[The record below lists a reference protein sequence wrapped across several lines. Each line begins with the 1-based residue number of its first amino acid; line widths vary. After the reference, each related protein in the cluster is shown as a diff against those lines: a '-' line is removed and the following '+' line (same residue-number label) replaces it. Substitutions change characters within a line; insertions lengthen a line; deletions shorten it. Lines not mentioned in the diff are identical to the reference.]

1 MNLKLKQ
8 LGVILCGV
16 SMLGQAIAAPATS
29 SSSASP
35 TSSANSNQSGTNKNT
50 NSNSGT
56 SDDKVVLNFEN
67 ADIQTVIKAIS
78 KLSGKNF
85 VIDPRVKGTV
95 NIVSEKPISKAESYK
110 VLESAL
116 RMQGFATVE
125 ADGVIK
131 VLPETDARTY
141 GMRTETSTSKRDP
154 GDQLVTKIF
163 IIDNGSA
170 TQLANALR
178 PMISPNNAISVYPNS
193 NALVVTDYSSNM
205 SRITKII
212 TDLNT
217 TKAKKVAPAIVKLKY
232 AYASDV
238 AQTLQ
243 SYAGGGSMGSGSG
256 GGGSGGSN
264 DGPTTSITVDPA
276 TNSVII
282 NSNVAAKVEE
292 LRALALSLDK
302 DTSSSN
308 NNLHVVYLRNADA
321 AHVAEVLKIVASGQ
335 DNPDMTASAASRAL
349 SDTSSVFQG
358 SGGSGGSSGGATFG
372 GGSSGGS
379 KPPSSANRSSSNS
392 GSTNN
397 DKNAPKIL
405 VQAEPSTNS
414 LIIQAPDAVYRNMR
428 MIIDM
433 LDVRRVQVMIEAL
446 IADVEATDSGT
457 FGIQWLGGAGNN
469 AVGVGVIGN
478 YGGVNDGTSLG
489 SIAQTGM
496 AIAGMT
502 NGSTTGMGASG
513 ATGINIPNQL
523 TIGLVTGTTTIGGQT
538 VPGISAIADMIAST
552 NSGNILSR
560 PTLLTL
566 DNEEASIFVGQNI
579 GIPSGSFQNTGN
591 AAGNI
596 VSQVNRQ
603 DVGTVLRI
611 KPLVTQSGNLQLS
624 LYQEDSVVASGNQS
638 AISLQQN
645 GPNINK
651 RNLKTQILVKDG
663 QIIALG
669 GMTQDLVQLVNQGIP
684 GLMNIPYLGWLFSW
698 QSRTHTKSNLVI
710 FLRPIIIRNDE
721 GIQALTNQRYRY
733 IMQQQNTIQATGN
746 AVLPNINAVN
756 IENQVP
762 YDNKVPPQPPL
773 VPVTPILD
781 VTKGPNN
788 VSVVNS
794 TPGQA
799 PIVVQSSTT
808 SAKNAAT
815 NNSNNSDGQPRVI
828 QTSPNSITI
837 TNNNNQ

>member
-1 MNLKLKQ
+1 MNLRLKQ
-8 LGVILCGV
+8 LCVILCGI
-16 SMLGQAIAAPATS
+16 SIFGQAIAAPNNTSTLPTS
-29 SSSASP
+29 SSNSASASNSKNS
-35 TSSANSNQSGTNKNT
+35 TSNGSS
-50 NSNSGT
+50 SGT

-141 GMRTETSTSKRDP
+141 GMRTETEASKHNP

-243 SYAGGGSMGSGSG
+243 SYAGSGSMGSGSG
-256 GGGSGGSN
+256 GGASGGAN

-276 TNSVII
+276 SNSVII

-302 DTSSSN
+302 DTSSNN

-321 AHVAEVLKIVASGQ
+321 AHVAEVLKTVASGQ
-335 DNPDMTASAASRAL
+335 DNPDMTASSASRAL
-349 SDTSSVFQG
+349 SDTSSVFQ
-358 SGGSGGSSGGATFG
+358 SGGSGGSSGGANFG
-372 GGSSGGS
+372 GGGSGS

-392 GSTNN
+392 GSTSN
-397 DKNAPKIL
+397 DKNAPKIF

-428 MIIDM
+428 SIIDM

-446 IADVEATDSGT
+446 IANVATTDAGT

-469 AVGVGVIGN
+469 NVGGLVLSN
-478 YGGVNDGTSLG
+478 YGGNG
-489 SIAQTGM
+489 SSVSNLAQT
-496 AIAGMT
+496 AIAAAGAA
-502 NGSTTGMGASG
+502 SGASG
-513 ATGINIPNQL
+513 AAAAGGSGLNVPGEVYV
-523 TIGLVTGTTTIGGQT
+523 GLVTGTTTIGGQT
-538 VPGISAIADMIAST
+538 VPGISVLADMLASS
-552 NSGNILSR
+552 NAGNILGR

-579 GIPSGSFQNTGN
+579 GIPTGSFQNTGN

-603 DVGTVLRI
+603 DVGTVLRL
-611 KPLVTQSGNLQLS
+611 KPLVTQSGIIQMS
-624 LYQEDSVVASGNQS
+624 VYQEDSIVDTASQTQ
-638 AISLQQN
+638 AQLQAN

-651 RNLKTQILVKDG
+651 RNLKTQILVNDG

-669 GMTQDLVQLVNQGIP
+669 GMTQDVIALQSAGIP
-684 GLMNIPYLGWLFSW
+684 LLSSIPYLGWLFSW
-698 QSRTHTKSNLVI
+698 QSRTHTKQNLVI
-710 FLRPIIIRNDE
+710 FLRPVIIRNEE
-721 GIQALTNQRYRY
+721 GMKALTNQRYRY
-733 IMQQQNTIQATGN
+733 IMQQQNTIKATGN
-746 AVLPNINAVN
+746 ALLPNVDAVN
-756 IENQVP
+756 LENQVP
-762 YDNKVPPQPPL
+762 FDNKVPPQPSS

-781 VTKGPNN
+781 VTKGANN
-788 VSVVNS
+788 VSIVNP
-794 TPGQA
+794 TPGQS
-799 PIVVQSSTT
+799 PIVVQNSSIST
-808 SAKNAAT
+808 KNAT
-815 NNSNNSDGQPRVI
+815 VNSGNNSDGQPRVI
-828 QTSPNSITI
+828 QTAPNSITI
-837 TNNNNQ
+837 TNNNQ

>member
-16 SMLGQAIAAPATS
+16 SMLGQAIAAPTS
-29 SSSASP
+29 TSNSNNSAS
-35 TSSANSNQSGTNKNT
+35 SKTNTAT
-50 NSNSGT
+50 NSTSTNNNSGT
-56 SDDKVVLNFEN
+56 SEDKVVLNFEN

-141 GMRTETSTSKRDP
+141 GMRTETQSNKRNP

-205 SRITKII
+205 ARITKII

-256 GGGSGGSN
+256 GGAAGGAN
-264 DGPTTSITVDPA
+264 DGPTTTITVDPA
-276 TNSVII
+276 SNSVII

-321 AHVAEVLKIVASGQ
+321 AHVAEVLKVIASGQ
-335 DNPDMTASAASRAL
+335 DNPDMTASAANRAL

-358 SGGSGGSSGGATFG
+358 SGGSGGSSGGSTFA
-372 GGSSGGS
+372 GGSSSGS
-379 KPPSSANRSSSNS
+379 KPPTSANRGSSNS
-392 GSTNN
+392 ASPNN

-428 MIIDM
+428 TIIDM

-446 IADVEATDSGT
+446 IAEVSTTDAGT

-469 AVGVGVIGN
+469 NVGGLVLSN
-478 YGGVNDGTSLG
+478 YGGNGSSVSNLAQTAIAAAGVANGGTSGAAAAG
-489 SIAQTGM
+489 SGLSVP
-496 AIAGMT
+496 GEVYV
-502 NGSTTGMGASG
+502 
-513 ATGINIPNQL
+513 
-523 TIGLVTGTTTIGGQT
+523 GLVTGTTTIGGQT
-538 VPGISAIADMIAST
+538 VPGISALADMLAS
-552 NSGNILSR
+552 NNAGNILGR

-579 GIPSGSFQNTGN
+579 GIPTGSFQNTGN

-603 DVGTVLRI
+603 DVGTVLRL
-611 KPLVTQSGNLQLS
+611 KPLVTQSGIIQMS
-624 LYQEDSVVASGNQS
+624 VYQEDSIVDSASQS
-638 AISLQQN
+638 QADLQAN

-651 RNLKTQILVKDG
+651 RNLKTQILVNDG

-669 GMTQDLVQLVNQGIP
+669 GMTQDQIVLQSAGIP
-684 GLMNIPYLGWLFSW
+684 VLSSIPYLGWLFSW
-698 QSRTHTKSNLVI
+698 QSRVHTKQNLVI
-710 FLRPIIIRNDE
+710 FLRPVIIRNEE
-721 GIQALTNQRYRY
+721 GMKALTNQRYRY
-733 IMQQQNTIQATGN
+733 IMQQQNAIKATGN
-746 AVLPNINAVN
+746 ALLPNVDAVN

-762 YDNKVPPQPPL
+762 YDNKVPPQPSS
-773 VPVTPILD
+773 VPMTPILD

-794 TPGQA
+794 SPGQA

-808 SAKNAAT
+808 SARSAAT
-815 NNSNNSDGQPRVI
+815 NNSNNSDGQTKVI
-828 QTSPNSITI
+828 QTAPNSITI
-837 TNNNNQ
+837 TNNNN

>member
-1 MNLKLKQ
+1 MNLRLKQ
-8 LGVILCGV
+8 LCVILCGI
-16 SMLGQAIAAPATS
+16 SIFGQAIAAPNNTSTLPTS
-29 SSSASP
+29 SSNSASASNSKNS
-35 TSSANSNQSGTNKNT
+35 TSNGSS
-50 NSNSGT
+50 SGT

-141 GMRTETSTSKRDP
+141 GMRTETEASKHNP

-217 TKAKKVAPAIVKLKY
+217 TKAKKVAPAIVRLKY

-243 SYAGGGSMGSGSG
+243 SYAGNGSMGSGSG
-256 GGGSGGSN
+256 GGASGGAN

-276 TNSVII
+276 SNSVII

-321 AHVAEVLKIVASGQ
+321 AHVAEVLKTVASGQ

-358 SGGSGGSSGGATFG
+358 SGGGSSGGGANLG
-372 GGSSGGS
+372 GGSSGNKS
-379 KPPSSANRSSSNS
+379 PSTANRSNSNS

-397 DKNAPKIL
+397 DKNAPKIF

-428 MIIDM
+428 SIIDM

-446 IADVEATDSGT
+446 IADVSTNDTGT

-469 AVGVGVIGN
+469 NVGGLVLSN
-478 YGGVNDGTSLG
+478 YGGNGSSVSNLAQTAIAAAGVANGGTSGAAAAG
-489 SIAQTGM
+489 SGLSVP
-496 AIAGMT
+496 GEVYV
-502 NGSTTGMGASG
+502 
-513 ATGINIPNQL
+513 
-523 TIGLVTGTTTIGGQT
+523 GLVTGTTTIGGQT
-538 VPGISAIADMIAST
+538 VPGISALADMLAST
-552 NSGNILSR
+552 NAGNILGR

-579 GIPSGSFQNTGN
+579 GIPTGSFQNTGN

-603 DVGTVLRI
+603 DVGTVLRL
-611 KPLVTQSGNLQLS
+611 KPLVTQSGIIQMS
-624 LYQEDSVVASGNQS
+624 VYQEDSIVDSSSQS
-638 AISLQQN
+638 QADLQAN

-651 RNLKTQILVKDG
+651 RNLKTQILVNDG

-669 GMTQDLVQLVNQGIP
+669 GMTQDIVSLQSAGIP
-684 GLMNIPYLGWLFSW
+684 LLSSIPYLGWLFSW
-698 QSRTHTKSNLVI
+698 QSRTHTKTNLVI
-710 FLRPIIIRNDE
+710 FLRPVIIRNEE
-721 GIQALTNQRYRY
+721 GMKALTNQRYRY
-733 IMQQQNTIQATGN
+733 IMQQQNSIKAVGN
-746 AVLPNINAVN
+746 ALLPNIDAVN

-762 YDNKVPPQPPL
+762 YDNKVPPQPSS

-794 TPGQA
+794 SPGQA
-799 PIVVQSSTT
+799 PIVVQSSST
-808 SAKNAAT
+808 SAKNAAISS
-815 NNSNNSDGQPRVI
+815 SNNTDGQPKVI
-828 QTSPNSITI
+828 QTAPNSITI

>member
-1 MNLKLKQ
+1 MNLKFKQ
-8 LGVILCGV
+8 LWITLCGV
-16 SMLGQAIAAPATS
+16 SVIGQAIAAPIAT
-29 SSSASP
+29 P
-35 TSSANSNQSGTNKNT
+35 TPTPAPAANKNSSNNAS

-95 NIVSEKPISKAESYK
+95 NIVSEKPISKSESYK

-141 GMRTETSTSKRDP
+141 GMRTETQSNNRNP

-178 PMISPNNAISVYPNS
+178 PMISPNNAISVYQNS

-205 SRITKII
+205 ARITKII

-217 TKAKKVAPAIVKLKY
+217 TKTKKVAPAIVRLKY

-243 SYAGGGSMGSGSG
+243 SYAGSGSMGSGSG
-256 GGGSGGSN
+256 GGSSGGAN
-264 DGPTTSITVDPA
+264 DGPTTAITVDPN

-302 DTSSSN
+302 ETSSTNS
-308 NNLHVVYLRNADA
+308 NLHVVYLRNADA
-321 AHVAEVLKIVASGQ
+321 AHVAEVLKVIASGQ
-335 DNPDMTASAASRAL
+335 DNPDMTASAASRTL
-349 SDTSSVFQG
+349 SDTSSAFQSSG
-358 SGGSGGSSGGATFG
+358 SSSSSGGSTFSGGSS
-372 GGSSGGS
+372 SNS
-379 KPPSSANRSSSNS
+379 KPPSSNRSSSNS
-392 GSTNN
+392 GTTGNN
-397 DKNAPKIL
+397 DKNAPKIF

-414 LIIQAPDAVYRNMR
+414 LIIQAPEATYRNMR

-446 IADVEATDSGT
+446 IAEVSTTDAGT

-469 AVGVGVIGN
+469 NVGAAVVSNYAGN
-478 YGGVNDGTSLG
+478 NSSVSNL
-489 SIAQTGM
+489 AQT
-496 AIAGMT
+496 AIAASSLA
-502 NGSTTGMGASG
+502 NGGASG
-513 ATGINIPNQL
+513 AGAAGASGLSIPNEVYV
-523 TIGLVTGTTTIGGQT
+523 GLVTGTTTIGGQT
-538 VPGISAIADMIAST
+538 VPGISALADMIAS
-552 NSGNILSR
+552 NNAGNILGR

-579 GIPSGSFQNTGN
+579 GIPTGSFQNTGN

-603 DVGTVLRI
+603 DVGTVLRL
-611 KPLVTQSGNLQLS
+611 KPLVTQSGIIQLAV
-624 LYQEDSVVASGNQS
+624 YQEDSIVNPSGQTQ
-638 AISLQQN
+638 ASLQAN
-645 GPNINK
+645 GPNIDK
-651 RNLKTQILVKDG
+651 RNLKTQILVNDG

-669 GMTQDLVQLVNQGIP
+669 GMTQDQISLQSAGIP
-684 GLMNIPYLGWLFSW
+684 LLSSIPYLGWLFSW
-698 QSRTHTKSNLVI
+698 QSRSHIKTNLVI
-710 FLRPIIIRNDE
+710 FLRPVIIRNEE
-721 GIQALTNQRYRY
+721 GMKALTNQRYRY
-733 IMQQQNTIQATGN
+733 IMQQQGAIKATGN
-746 AVLPNINAVN
+746 ALLPNVDAVT

-762 YDNKVPPQPPL
+762 YDNKIPPQPSS
-773 VPVTPILD
+773 VPNTPILD
-781 VTKGPNN
+781 LTKGANN
-788 VSVVNS
+788 ISVVNS
-794 TPGQA
+794 SPGQT
-799 PIVVQSSTT
+799 PIVVQKSTVSS
-808 SAKNAAT
+808 SAAA
-815 NNSNNSDGQPRVI
+815 NNSDTGQPKVI
-828 QTSPNSITI
+828 QTAPNSITI
-837 TNNNNQ
+837 TNNNAQ